1 MSPRKTY
8 ILKLYVAGNTP
19 NSMRALKTLRNILE
33 EEFRGVYALKVIDVL
48 KNPQLAEEDKILATP
63 TLAKIL
69 PPPVRRI
76 IGDLSDRERV
86 LIGLDLLYDE
96 LSDETSTDNDDEIIT
111 NDSYYDSAGDSGDDL
126 VDDSSGDLVD
136 ELAEDL
142 ADDSGHDSVDKLAGD
157 SAVDSVNYVAS
168 NSVDDML
175 NNAVNNFADSKGD
188 DNVDNKVDNKAG
200 SKAGSKAGGKP
211 GNKADSKADNKT
223 GGKANNKAGNKLDN

>member
-96 LSDETSTDNDDEIIT
+96 LSEESMFDIDNEIIQDDLAENSANT
-111 NDSYYDSAGDSGDDL
+111 SADDSADSSVGDS
-126 VDDSSGDLVD
+126 
-136 ELAEDL
+136 ANDL
-142 ADDSGHDSVDKLAGD
+142 ADDS
-157 SAVDSVNYVAS
+157 VNGS
-168 NSVDDML
+168 T
-175 NNAVNNFADSKGD
+175 KG
-188 DNVDNKVDNKAG
+188 KVDQ
-200 SKAGSKAGGKP
+200 
-211 GNKADSKADNKT
+211 
-223 GGKANNKAGNKLDN
+223 

>member
-33 EEFRGVYALKVIDVL
+33 TEFRGVYALKVIDVL

-63 TLAKIL
+63 TLSKIL

-96 LSDETSTDNDDEIIT
+96 LADNAFSS
-111 NDSYYDSAGDSGDDL
+111 SYLDA
-126 VDDSSGDLVD
+126 VD
-136 ELAEDL
+136 EESEIESTESTS
-142 ADDSGHDSVDKLAGD
+142 DS
-157 SAVDSVNYVAS
+157 
-168 NSVDDML
+168 
-175 NNAVNNFADSKGD
+175 
-188 DNVDNKVDNKAG
+188 
-200 SKAGSKAGGKP
+200 
-211 GNKADSKADNKT
+211 
-223 GGKANNKAGNKLDN
+223 

>member
-33 EEFRGVYALKVIDVL
+33 TEFRGVYALKVIDVL

-63 TLAKIL
+63 TLSKIL

-96 LSDETSTDNDDEIIT
+96 LADNAFSSSYLDAVDEENDTSTP
-111 NDSYYDSAGDSGDDL
+111 DSPSDS
-126 VDDSSGDLVD
+126 
-136 ELAEDL
+136 
-142 ADDSGHDSVDKLAGD
+142 
-157 SAVDSVNYVAS
+157 
-168 NSVDDML
+168 
-175 NNAVNNFADSKGD
+175 
-188 DNVDNKVDNKAG
+188 
-200 SKAGSKAGGKP
+200 
-211 GNKADSKADNKT
+211 
-223 GGKANNKAGNKLDN
+223 